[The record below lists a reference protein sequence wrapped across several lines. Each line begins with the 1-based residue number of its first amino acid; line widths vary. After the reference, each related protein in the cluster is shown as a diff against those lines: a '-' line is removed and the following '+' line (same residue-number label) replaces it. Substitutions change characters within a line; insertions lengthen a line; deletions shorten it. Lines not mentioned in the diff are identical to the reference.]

1 MRMAIA
7 QDANEV
13 AAHFGRCP
21 QYTLVDIADGRVV
34 EQSVI
39 DNPGHEPGFLP
50 GFLSKRGVNC
60 IIAGGMGPRA
70 VALFREEGI
79 DVIVGVSGSVDKTI
93 TDYLAGDLVLGD
105 SFCEHEPGG
114 S

>member
-1 MRMAIA
+1 MRVAIA
-7 QDANEV
+7 QDTNEV

-21 QYTLVDIADGRVV
+21 HYTLVDIADGRVI
-34 EQSVI
+34 EKNVI

-50 GFLSKRGVNC
+50 GFLSTQGVNC

-70 VALFREEGI
+70 VTLFRTEGI
-79 DVIVGVSGSVDKTI
+79 EVIVGVSGSVDQTI
-93 TDYLAGDLVLGD
+93 TDYLAGELAVGD
-105 SFCEHEPGG
+105 SRCEHEPGD